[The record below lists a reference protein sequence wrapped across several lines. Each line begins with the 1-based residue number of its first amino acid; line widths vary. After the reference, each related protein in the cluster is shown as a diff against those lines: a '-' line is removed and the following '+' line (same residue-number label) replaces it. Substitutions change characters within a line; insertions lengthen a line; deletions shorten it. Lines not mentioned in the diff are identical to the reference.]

1 MTTDRKKKFKTFTWI
16 FRFGVRQKVMLILL
30 SVLLVSLSLSSWMAL
45 KHEKENTLEEINQR
59 GSDISQFVAKSLTFS
74 VVGYDYHTIQL
85 LLDEITFSEEIGYAK
100 VTNIKGKTMAESG
113 SLDENT
119 KSLLVMF
126 NRDILLDEE
135 LVGYLSMGFSTE
147 ATIKR
152 LENQKYA
159 LIQREA
165 LIILLIALGEFLALS
180 FIIVRPVSVMS
191 KSLRNSVDEDGK
203 IVGSVPVISRD
214 EFGQLAEQFNKLSA
228 QLNDANH
235 RLQSKINV
243 SDKKLIQNNRQLLKQ
258 SEDLKQISDE
268 FRKLSVTDALT
279 GIYNRRH
286 FEELIKTET
295 EIAQRHGEVFSLL
308 IIDIDHFKRVNDN
321 YGHPCGDSVL
331 KEVACTLK
339 DNLRKTDIICR
350 VGGEEFVAICK
361 RADKATA
368 MEISSKLREKIES
381 LTTPFGDEQIK
392 VTISVGVASLNSES
406 AEEYADS
413 LYKQAD
419 IAVYHS
425 KKSGRNRIT
434 HYEDISSEIDSQN
447 TSKQSQG

>member
-1 MTTDRKKKFKTFTWI
+1 MTADNKNNFKTFNWI
-16 FRFGVRQKVMLILL
+16 LRFGVRQKVMLILL

-100 VTNIKGKTMAESG
+100 VTNVKGKVMAESG
-113 SLDENT
+113 LLDEQT
-119 KSLLVMF
+119 KSILVMF
-126 NRDILLDEE
+126 HRDILLDDE

-159 LIQREA
+159 LIKREA
-165 LIILLIALGEFLALS
+165 MIILLIALGEFLALS

-268 FRKLSVTDALT
+268 FKKLSVTDSLT

-286 FEELIKTET
+286 FEELIHTET
-295 EIAQRHGEVFSLL
+295 EIAQRHGEVLSLL
-308 IIDIDHFKRVNDN
+308 VIDIDHFKKVNDN

-331 KEVACTLK
+331 KEVAGTLK
-339 DNLRKTDIICR
+339 ANLRKTDIICR

-361 RADKATA
+361 RADKVAA
-368 MEISSKLREKIES
+368 MEISQKLREKVES
-381 LTTPFGDEQIK
+381 LTTPFHGEGIK
-392 VTISVGVASLNSES
+392 VTISVGVASLNTES
-406 AEEYADS
+406 GEEQADS

-425 KKSGRNRIT
+425 KKNGRNRIT
-434 HYEDISSEIDSQN
+434 HYEDIAADMGSHYS
-447 TSKQSQG
+447 SKQSQG

>member
-1 MTTDRKKKFKTFTWI
+1 
-16 FRFGVRQKVMLILL
+16 
-30 SVLLVSLSLSSWMAL
+30 
-45 KHEKENTLEEINQR
+45 
-59 GSDISQFVAKSLTFS
+59 
-74 VVGYDYHTIQL
+74 
-85 LLDEITFSEEIGYAK
+85 
-100 VTNIKGKTMAESG
+100 MAESG

-119 KSLLVMF
+119 KLILVMF

-159 LIQREA
+159 LIKREA
-165 LIILLIALGEFLALS
+165 IIILLIALGEFLALS

-308 IIDIDHFKRVNDN
+308 IIDIDHFKMVNDN

-331 KEVACTLK
+331 KEVAGTLK
-339 DNLRKTDIICR
+339 NNLRKTDIICR

-368 MEISSKLREKIES
+368 MDISNKLREKVES
-381 LTTPFGDEQIK
+381 LTTPFGDERIK

-406 AEEYADS
+406 TEEHADS

-434 HYEDISSEIDSQN
+434 HYEDISSETDSQN
-447 TSKQSQG
+447 TSKQLQG